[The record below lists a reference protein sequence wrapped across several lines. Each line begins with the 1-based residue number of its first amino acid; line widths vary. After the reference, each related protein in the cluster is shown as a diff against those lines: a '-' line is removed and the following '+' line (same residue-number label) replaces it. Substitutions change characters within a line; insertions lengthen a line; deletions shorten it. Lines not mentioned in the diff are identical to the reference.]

1 MHYLIIYVNLQS
13 KSLKEKERILKKIEN
28 DATRPVLF
36 SESKGGSESQ
46 LRLLFKFVPD
56 EYFKNINLILN
67 NTDESLIDNK
77 KINILW
83 VHHYINQKEVR
94 NLKNQNYLDKID
106 YFVFNSNWNFK
117 QHQYK
122 FKIPSN
128 KSVVIRNAIEEITSV
143 EKSKDKINLVYHT
156 TPWRGLNVLISAFK
170 KLDVKDVEL
179 HICSSTIIYG
189 KKFHSNFEEKFKEI
203 FDECKKLKNTKYHG
217 FVEHSN
223 LIELL
228 QKMHIFSY
236 PSIWPETSCIAAIE
250 AMAAGCE
257 VVTTNLGALDETCS
271 PFGKFVDYDNNLHIL
286 EKKFLKTLQESIE
299 NYWSDDNQKK
309 LKLQKETINKS
320 YSWNVR
326 KNEWIDFLKKI
337 KS

>member
-1 MHYLIIYVNLQS
+1 MHYLIIYGNLQS
-13 KSLKEKERILKKIEN
+13 KSLKEKDRILKKIEN

-143 EKSKDKINLVYHT
+143 EKSKDKINLIYHT

-170 KLDVKDVEL
+170 KLEVKDVEL
-179 HICSSTIIYG
+179 HVCSSTIIYG
-189 KKFHSNFEEKFKEI
+189 KKFYSDYEQKFKNI
-203 FDECKKLKNTKYHG
+203 FGYFLLNYPFCI
-217 FVEHSN
+217 
-223 LIELL
+223 LI
-228 QKMHIFSY
+228 FY
-236 PSIWPETSCIAAIE
+236 FYR
-250 AMAAGCE
+250 
-257 VVTTNLGALDETCS
+257 D
-271 PFGKFVDYDNNLHIL
+271 
-286 EKKFLKTLQESIE
+286 
-299 NYWSDDNQKK
+299 
-309 LKLQKETINKS
+309 
-320 YSWNVR
+320 
-326 KNEWIDFLKKI
+326 
-337 KS
+337 